1 MTSEDVLKALAGGRQ
16 PKDAVFTLCLYLGV
30 SEKQH
35 SFLFMVILTLLTG
48 LFFSVELRCDF
59 VKFSPSLLEIFD

>member
-35 SFLFMVILTLLTG
+35 SFLFHGYFNSSHWCILLSRTQ
-48 LFFSVELRCDF
+48 V
-59 VKFSPSLLEIFD
+59 

>member
-16 PKDAVFTLCLYLGV
+16 PKDAVFTLCFYLGV

-35 SFLFMVILTLLTG
+35 SFLFHDYFSSSHWFILLSRTR
-48 LFFSVELRCDF
+48 V
-59 VKFSPSLLEIFD
+59 